1 MMVSRKLRFI
11 RINLRGFTRMNLW
24 DTLEYLI
31 LFITFIFGQS
41 VWIRMNYNPDIY
53 EYLTIAASCI
63 ALVSISFAWYRGRLK
78 LYKRDMFRL
87 IYILALFFLYCLL
100 SSFKYIFSFRITLL
114 RVILPFAVF
123 YFYFLR
129 PNSFYGF
136 MEKYARLV
144 YYFAAISVVLYF
156 LGSILHI
163 LPALSAKY
171 HWVGTTLKA
180 KNYMHL
186 MYECQNVDF
195 FGTTF
200 VRNCGI
206 FCEAPSYAVPLLMAL
221 AYELFYNGKMNL
233 KRIIVL
239 LLTMITTYSTK
250 ALVIACVAVLLK
262 VILFSLGRGS
272 NLSKSQ
278 RTVKN
283 LVKLTM
289 PVVFVGLVVVAAMIL
304 NQKLDSA
311 SFADRMDNIQASLK
325 AFFHSPLVGVGLG
338 NERAITRYCRY
349 ITKWQG
355 LSMGATTLLAEGGL
369 LLTYVYLLCFAHAV
383 KAKPNHLETFCFGF
397 VFLLVLFSSNI
408 PYFLFT
414 VILIAAGYAHRRQ

>member
-1 MMVSRKLRFI
+1 MIVRRKLRI
-11 RINLRGFTRMNLW
+11 KRINFC

-31 LFITFIFGQS
+31 VFITFIFGQS
-41 VWIRMNYNPDIY
+41 VWIRVNYNTHTY
-53 EYLTIAASCI
+53 ENLTLAAVCI
-63 ALVSISFAWYRGRLK
+63 ALVILLLTWFKGNLK
-78 LYKRDMFRL
+78 LYKKDMTRL
-87 IYILALFFLYCLL
+87 GYILVLL
-100 SSFKYIFSFRITLL
+100 VVYLLTSSWHYEYSFKITLL
-114 RVILPFAVF
+114 RVILPFTVF

-129 PNSFYGF
+129 PNSFYSF
-136 MEKYARLV
+136 MEKYAKMV
-144 YYFAAISVVLYF
+144 YLFAAISVVLYF
-156 LGSILHI
+156 LGTIMHI
-163 LPALSAKY
+163 LPPLRTKY
-171 HWVGTTLKA
+171 NWVGTTLSA
-180 KNYMHL
+180 KNYLHL
-186 MYECQNVDF
+186 MYECQNVLF
-195 FGTTF
+195 SGTEF

-221 AYELFYNGKMNL
+221 AYELFYSKKMSL

-239 LLTMITTYSTK
+239 LLTMVTTYSTK

-262 VILFSLGRGS
+262 VIVFSLDRGT
-272 NLSKSQ
+272 NLNRSQ

-289 PVVFVGLVVVAAMIL
+289 PVVFAGLVVVAAMIL

-325 AFFHSPLVGVGLG
+325 AFSHSPLVGVGLG
-338 NERAITRYCRY
+338 NESAITQYCLY

-383 KAKPNHLETFCFGF
+383 TVKPNHLETFCFGF

-414 VILIAAGYAHRRQ
+414 VILIAAGYAHRRQC